1 MKKLYIYLDET
12 YNLQNKN
19 QFYCFGGFV
28 TSDSEHIKLEYKRL
42 LKSLGLLS
50 KKANKEVKS
59 TDKDALKIREK
70 LFHSSKIL
78 GHIDL
83 IGIFQL
89 RESMN
94 FKYYGDTVHKQEQIF
109 YKELFETLLLD
120 VLGEYKQE
128 DIELHM
134 ILELDKN
141 NKIEREF
148 YENLRKEMMKLFNL
162 KVFDI
167 ESAGSNN
174 SFGLQLADQITGI
187 CREYIKDEKYQD
199 FIDKFKILNVNPLS
213 KN

>member
-1 MKKLYIYLDET
+1 MVFYPRKLI
-12 YNLQNKN
+12 
-19 QFYCFGGFV
+19 
-28 TSDSEHIKLEYKRL
+28 
-42 LKSLGLLS
+42 
-50 KKANKEVKS
+50 KEVKS

-70 LFHSSKIL
+70 LFNSSKIL
-78 GHIDL
+78 GNIDL

-89 RESMN
+89 KESMN

-120 VLGEYKQE
+120 ILGEYKQE

-187 CREYIKDEKYQD
+187 CREYIKENKYHD

>member
-1 MKKLYIYLDET
+1 MVFYPRKLI
-12 YNLQNKN
+12 
-19 QFYCFGGFV
+19 
-28 TSDSEHIKLEYKRL
+28 
-42 LKSLGLLS
+42 
-50 KKANKEVKS
+50 KEVKS

-70 LFHSSKIL
+70 LFNSSKIL
-78 GHIDL
+78 GNIDL

-89 RESMN
+89 KESMN

-120 VLGEYKQE
+120 ILGEYKQE

-187 CREYIKDEKYQD
+187 CREYIKENKYID